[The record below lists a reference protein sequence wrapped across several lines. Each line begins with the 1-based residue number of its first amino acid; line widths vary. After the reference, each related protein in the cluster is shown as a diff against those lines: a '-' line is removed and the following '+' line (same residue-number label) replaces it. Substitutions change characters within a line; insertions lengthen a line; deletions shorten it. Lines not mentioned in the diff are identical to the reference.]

1 MSYAKRLPK
10 ITNFVSIKMNLVL
23 NFLGKNMNFVSMCQK
38 HETKMFCYSYLSIN
52 CQHISNI

>member
-23 NFLGKNMNFVSMCQK
+23 NFLGKKFVSMCQK
-38 HETKMFCYSYLSIN
+38 HETKLFCYSYLSIN